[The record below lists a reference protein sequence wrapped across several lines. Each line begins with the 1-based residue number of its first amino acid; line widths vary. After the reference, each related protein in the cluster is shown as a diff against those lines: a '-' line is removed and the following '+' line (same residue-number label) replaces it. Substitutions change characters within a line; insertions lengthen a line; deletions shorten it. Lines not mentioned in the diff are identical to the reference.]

1 MVTDTNT
8 AIQKL
13 NELSDQL
20 KKIRYN
26 PDLQKIKKIL
36 NP

>member
-36 NP
+36 NR